1 MGEYKIDSSSKWV
14 ANNKLLVVC
23 GILGV
28 LLFVLQGSFDL
39 VSIIGGF
46 LFFGGMGYLLTTFVA
61 AILQAKLN
69 RTTLQRPENLTF
81 ESLSE
86 YVCSNFRNEKINI
99 EFEKF
104 IEQVDKLMT
113 AEERYYKSTENEL
126 NEFCDS
132 FFLNDTEMEKY
143 CLDKHIPMNQE

>member
-1 MGEYKIDSSSKWV
+1 MERLNQSFSIWIIELDANPYQSKILFPAKYRELDFKTID
-14 ANNKLLVVC
+14 KLC
-23 GILGV
+23 
-28 LLFVLQGSFDL
+28 
-39 VSIIGGF
+39 
-46 LFFGGMGYLLTTFVA
+46 
-61 AILQAKLN
+61 
-69 RTTLQRPENLTF
+69 
-81 ESLSE
+81 
-86 YVCSNFRNEKINI
+86 KINI